1 MGRVSTRTS
10 VKRTYSETGIAEDR
24 CSWKFYKLIKERER
38 RKKIEG
44 VERMRRTQMQMEK
57 SQ

>member
-1 MGRVSTRTS
+1 MRTS
-10 VKRTYSETGIAEDR
+10 VKRAYSKTEIAEDR
-24 CSWKFYKLIKERER
+24 CSWKFYKVIKERER

-44 VERMRRTQMQMEK
+44 VERMKYTQMQMEK